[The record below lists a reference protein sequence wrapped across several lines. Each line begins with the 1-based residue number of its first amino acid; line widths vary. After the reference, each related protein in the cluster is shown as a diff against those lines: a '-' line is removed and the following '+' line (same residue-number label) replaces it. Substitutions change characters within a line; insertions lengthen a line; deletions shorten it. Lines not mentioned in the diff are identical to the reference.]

1 MGGMLFINGRI
12 YTLEP
17 SSPLAEA
24 LAVRNGRIAAVGR
37 TADLRDAFP
46 KLRPVDL
53 GGRAVVPGFVDSH
66 IHLPSCGIN
75 LERVD
80 LTGAR
85 SLAEAVGLVAAAVRR
100 ARPGTWV
107 RGRGWNKN
115 AWPEQRFPSKD
126 DLDPISPEHPVALS
140 SRDGHLV
147 WVNSAA
153 LRLARVDWTTPNPPR
168 GEISRDS
175 RGQPSGLIKE
185 EAKQLI
191 WNAMP
196 PVDDEALERGILAAA
211 EAMHR
216 LGIVGVHSFVG
227 TEAYEGAP
235 SFAAYQRLHA
245 RGALKLR
252 VWITLPVH
260 ALDHAVRAGL
270 RTGFGNEWLRVGP
283 VKIFADGTLGSQT
296 ASMLEPFDGQTGNT
310 GIAVYTREELADLVA
325 RAVGGGFWCAI
336 HAIGDRANRWV
347 LDAYEAHAGAS
358 ARLGAR
364 HRLEHVQL
372 LHPDDLP
379 RLARLRVVA
388 SMQPIHATS
397 DRDIAERYWGRR
409 NQYAYAWRALL
420 GCGTALAFGSDAP
433 VETPDVLQG
442 VYAAVTRRRASE
454 PGGVSWHPQEALTV
468 DEALR
473 AYSVGAAYA
482 SGREDSGGTLAGGEP
497 ADFSILRHDVM
508 RAAPEKLLNTRGE
521 GAGVGGEG
529 VYAGPGVPG

>member
-1 MGGMLFINGRI
+1 MGGILFTNGRI

-17 SSPLAEA
+17 SSSLAEA
-24 LAVRNGRIAAVGR
+24 LAVRDGRIAAIGR
-37 TADLRDAFP
+37 SADLRDSCSGF
-46 KLRPVDL
+46 RRVDL
-53 GGRAVVPGFVDSH
+53 GGRTVVPGFVDSH
-66 IHLPSCGIN
+66 IHVPSFG
-75 LERVD
+75 LSLHLVD
-80 LTGAR
+80 LTGTR
-85 SLAEAVGLVAAAVRR
+85 SLVEAVGLVAVAVRR

-115 AWPEQRFPSKD
+115 AWPEERFPAKD

-140 SRDGHLV
+140 SRDGHLL

-153 LRLARVDWTTPNPPR
+153 LRLARIDQRTPNPSG
-168 GEISRDS
+168 GEISRDG
-175 RGQPSGLIKE
+175 RGHPNGLIKE
-185 EAKQLI
+185 DAKQLI
-191 WNAMP
+191 WKVMP
-196 PVDDEALERGILAAA
+196 PVDDETIEQGILTAA
-211 EAMHR
+211 EALHR

-227 TEAYEGAP
+227 TEGYEGAP
-235 SFAAYQRLHA
+235 AFAAYQRLHGRA
-245 RGALKLR
+245 ALKLR
-252 VWITLPVH
+252 VWTTLPVQ
-260 ALDHAVRAGL
+260 ALDAAAGAGT

-358 ARLGAR
+358 TRLGAR
-364 HRLEHVQL
+364 HRIEHVQL
-372 LHPDDLP
+372 LHPDDLS
-379 RLARLRVVA
+379 RLARLRVGA

-397 DRDIAERYWGRR
+397 DRDIADRHWGRR
-409 NQYAYAWRALL
+409 NQYAYAWRSLL
-420 GCGTALAFGSDAP
+420 GYGTALAFGSDAP

-442 VYAAVTRRRASE
+442 VYAAVTRRRAGE

-468 DEALR
+468 DEAFR

-482 SGREDSGGTLAGGEP
+482 SGQEDSGGALAAGEMGDFFGLPAELLPAAPLTPLNTPAEAAVAGG
-497 ADFSILRHDVM
+497 
-508 RAAPEKLLNTRGE
+508 
-521 GAGVGGEG
+521 AGRL
-529 VYAGPGVPG
+529 